1 METNW
6 TKAEFKA
13 YLLAYCAQS
22 DFIETAEEK
31 DFILHLVSSEAYKSV
46 HLDLKRDNDYQ
57 SIQKIQYNIEKFN
70 YTDNEIDTLLS
81 DVKNLFLSDGNVDI
95 MEENLFRALKKIVAT
110 RK

>member
-22 DFIETAEEK
+22 DYIETEEEK
-31 DFILHLVSSEAYKSV
+31 DFILDLVSSDVYKSV
-46 HLDLKRDNDYQ
+46 HYELKRDNDYQ

-70 YTDNEIDTLLS
+70 YSNNEMETLLS
-81 DVKNLFLSDGNVDI
+81 DIKNLFMADGNIDVL
-95 MEENLFRALKKIVAT
+95 ENNLFRALKKIIMN
-110 RK
+110 

>member
-22 DFIETAEEK
+22 DYIETEEEK
-31 DFILHLVSSEAYKSV
+31 DFILDLVSSDVYKSV
-46 HLDLKRDNDYQ
+46 HYELKRDNDYQ

-70 YTDNEIDTLLS
+70 YSNNEIETLLS
-81 DVKNLFLSDGNVDI
+81 DIKNLFMADGNIDVL
-95 MEENLFRALKKIVAT
+95 ENNLFRALKKIIMN
-110 RK
+110 

>member
-22 DFIETAEEK
+22 DYIETEEEK
-31 DFILHLVSSEAYKSV
+31 DFILDLVSSDVYKSV
-46 HLDLKRDNDYQ
+46 HYELKRDNDYQ

-70 YTDNEIDTLLS
+70 YSNNEMETLLS
-81 DVKNLFLSDGNVDI
+81 DIKNLFMADGNIDI
-95 MEENLFRALKKIVAT
+95 LENNLFRALKKIIMN
-110 RK
+110 

>member
-22 DFIETAEEK
+22 DYIETEEEK
-31 DFILHLVSSEAYKSV
+31 DFILDLVSSDVYKSV
-46 HLDLKRDNDYQ
+46 HYELKRDNDYQ

-70 YTDNEIDTLLS
+70 YSTNEIETLLS
-81 DVKNLFLSDGNVDI
+81 DIKNLFMADGNVDVL
-95 MEENLFRALKKIVAT
+95 ENNLFRALKKIIMN
-110 RK
+110 